1 MQNGTA
7 QTNAEKAP
15 ELGEITITLDGGLI
29 QNVKFPAEL
38 EGRVNIR
45 VEDEDIEDLVH
56 DDARLEKAP
65 DGREYFLTYW
75 P

>member
-7 QTNAEKAP
+7 QTNAAKAP
-15 ELGEITITLDGGLI
+15 ELGEIIVTLDGGLI
-29 QNVKFPAEL
+29 QNVKFPPEL

-45 VEDEDIEDLVH
+45 VEDEDVEELDH
-56 DDARLEKAP
+56 DDARLKKAP

>member
-1 MQNGTA
+1 MQNETA
-7 QTNAEKAP
+7 QTNAKKAP

-29 QNVKFPAEL
+29 QNVKFPPEL
-38 EGRVNIR
+38 KGRVNIR
-45 VEDEDIEDLVH
+45 VEDEDVEDVVL
-56 DDARLEKAP
+56 DDPRLEKAP